1 MFFKEGWILELY
13 SEVVFD
19 LVFRGFEAPQELGL
33 SVGGA

>member
-1 MFFKEGWILELY
+1 MDFGTIFY

-19 LVFRGFEAPQELGL
+19 LVFGGFEAPQELGL